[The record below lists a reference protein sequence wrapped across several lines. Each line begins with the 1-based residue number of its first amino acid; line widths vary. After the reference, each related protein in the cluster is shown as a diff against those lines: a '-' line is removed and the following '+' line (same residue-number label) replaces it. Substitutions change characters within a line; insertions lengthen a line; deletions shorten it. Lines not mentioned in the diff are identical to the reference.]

1 MAKNMMK
8 DFVKDDDVEAVSSL
22 RMSYD
27 YIVDYVVE
35 TKEWMYTPPNCLLPF
50 SSLFFSLGPHAGTSG
65 RTWPKCTVAMQNK
78 LTNGTMAGT

>member
-27 YIVDYVVE
+27 YILDYVVD
-35 TKEWMYTPPNCLLPF
+35 TKEWMHPPQLPF
-50 SSLFFSLGPHAGTSG
+50 TILFPSCLA
-65 RTWPKCTVAMQNK
+65 RTACGNER
-78 LTNGTMAGT
+78 